1 MANVLYVSIDGSDDA
16 AGTHDAPLR
25 TIDRAAQLARPG
37 DTVTVHAGT
46 YREWVRPR
54 RGGTGEH
61 RRITYQAAPG
71 EHVRITGAEQVTGWQ
86 PLGGGVWRVEIPN
99 ALFGDLNPFAVE
111 IDGDWIV
118 RPGRDDP
125 KQHLGAVYL
134 DGRRLH
140 EVATADAVA
149 TALLRWAED
158 AGGALARARGLDR
171 TQLDSGAFDADPR
184 QQRWLAAAGYTH
196 VRTWWQMRRP
206 VGDDDRGLRP
216 TGPGVVVRRLER
228 GTDGMP
234 DARDLVAAHDLLER
248 AFVDHFNHHEE
259 TFDEFLARLRADPG
273 HRWDHWWLAE
283 LVDGDA
289 PEPVGVL
296 LAGESTDAAGRAT
309 GSYVE
314 YLGVAQAARGR
325 GVARSLVDA
334 VVTDAAERGR
344 GHVGLEVD
352 ADSPTGAADLY
363 VSLGFATRYV
373 TQSWHRYVDTD

>member
-1 MANVLYVSIDGSDDA
+1 MTEAAPPALLAGWCAHTPGPDDVAELHALRARHEVAARGAESATAEATSAEVAGDGAAARTHVAVRDA
-16 AGTHDAPLR
+16 DGAVRGWGTVH
-25 TIDRAAQLARPG
+25 DRAAGRVL
-37 DTVTVHAGT
+37 V
-46 YREWVRPR
+46 
-54 RGGTGEH
+54 
-61 RRITYQAAPG
+61 AAVVDP
-71 EHVRITGAEQVTGWQ
+71 
-86 PLGGGVWRVEIPN
+86 
-99 ALFGDLNPFAVE
+99 DL
-111 IDGDWIV
+111 D
-118 RPGRDDP
+118 
-125 KQHLGAVYL
+125 
-134 DGRRLH
+134 
-140 EVATADAVA
+140 VATADAVA

-184 QQRWLAAAGYTH
+184 QQRWLAAAGYAH

-283 LVDGDA
+283 LVDGDV

-373 TQSWHRYVDTD
+373 TQSWHRYVDVR